1 MVGERLKL
9 RAQQQQLSQ
18 KIIEATADVAEMAR
32 GGPAMQLLRRAPRRQ
47 AFMI

>member
-1 MVGERLKL
+1 MVGERLRL

-32 GGPAMQLLRRAPRRQ
+32 GQ
-47 AFMI
+47 ASNAATSAGRHAGKHL